1 MLAFYRTS
9 DGEIISVVQAS
20 SQPDAPDGYGYV
32 DYSHE
37 VSETYKYQVSGGTL
51 VEKSQ
56 PDVDA
61 IESSK
66 AEVML
71 RRKRDQ
77 MLAACDWTQVPD
89 APVDSQAWAAYRQAL
104 RDLPENTED
113 SRNPVWPTKPA

>member
-1 MLAFYRTS
+1 MFAFYRTS

-32 DYSHE
+32 NYSHN
-37 VSETYKYQVSGGTL
+37 VSETYKYHISGGTL

-61 IESSK
+61 IESGK
-66 AEVML
+66 AEAML

-104 RDLPENTED
+104 RDLPANTTD
-113 SRNPVWPTKPA
+113 PRNVAWPEKP